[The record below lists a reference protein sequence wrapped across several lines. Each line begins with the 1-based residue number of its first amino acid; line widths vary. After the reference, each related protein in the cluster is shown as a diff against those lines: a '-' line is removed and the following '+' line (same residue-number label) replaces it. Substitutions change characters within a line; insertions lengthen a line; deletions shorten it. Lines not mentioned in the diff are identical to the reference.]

1 LIVIVEGIDRVGK
14 TTLCNKFVEHGFK
27 LFKDSYFEGMK
38 ITKDVALEKL
48 NTSLR
53 FLEIFKNENIVIDRF
68 HMTEFVYG
76 ALERNYTSF
85 EIEIID
91 KKLSELDAILILVVP
106 TDKSDLKRAS
116 EAHGKDLEIYQA
128 IFEAFFKVS
137 TIRKKYTCDFNSI
150 NDVVKSL
157 TEQFDIYVPKIYFA
171 APFFNPSQI
180 EREEWLIKELRH
192 IGFRVFSPRENI
204 LLTPSAT
211 QEEREKAFQDNI
223 KEINNCDL
231 VFAVTDG
238 KDIGTIWEAGYAY
251 GKNKPVVY
259 YNETIGASGKF
270 NVMLAQSGN
279 LTILGRDEFTSS
291 EGISI
296 KDKIMNVLRGTRN
309 LYKGAIE

>member
-1 LIVIVEGIDRVGK
+1 MIVIVEGIDRVGK

-27 LFKDSYFEGMK
+27 LFKDSYFEGME
-38 ITKDVALEKL
+38 ITKDIALEKL

-68 HMTEFVYG
+68 HITEFVYG
-76 ALERNYTSF
+76 ALERNYTSSEVEF
-85 EIEIID
+85 ID
-91 KKLSELDAILILVVP
+91 KELALLDAVLILVNPVNAE
-106 TDKSDLKRAS
+106 DLDRAS
-116 EAHGKDLEIYQA
+116 RGHGKDLTIYNS
-128 IFEAFFKVS
+128 IFNTFYKVS
-137 TIRKKYTCDFNSI
+137 SIKRKHICDFNSI
-150 NDVVKSL
+150 DFIVERL
-157 TEQFDIYVPKIYFA
+157 TERVIYASPKIYFA

-204 LLTPSAT
+204 LLTPNAT

-238 KDIGTIWEAGYAY
+238 KDMGTIWEAGYAY
-251 GKNKPVVY
+251 GVNKPIVY
-259 YNETIGASGKF
+259 YNETIGPNGKF

-296 KDKIMNVLRGTRN
+296 KDKITHVLRGTRN
-309 LYKGAIE
+309 LYKGAVE

>member
-1 LIVIVEGIDRVGK
+1 MIVIVEGIDRVGK

-27 LFKDSYFEGMK
+27 LFKDSYFGDMK

-76 ALERNYTSF
+76 ALERNYTSS
-85 EIEIID
+85 EVEIID

-106 TDKSDLKRAS
+106 SDKSDLKRAS
-116 EAHGKDLEIYQA
+116 EAHGKDLEIYQTT
-128 IFEAFFKVS
+128 FEAFFKVS
-137 TIRKKYTCDFNSI
+137 TIRKKYICKFDNF
-150 NDVVKSL
+150 DVAIKRLLSVNNAYAP
-157 TEQFDIYVPKIYFA
+157 EIYFA

-204 LLTPSAT
+204 LLTPNAT

-238 KDIGTIWEAGYAY
+238 KDMGTIWEAGYAY

-259 YNETIGASGKF
+259 YNETIGPNGKF

-309 LYKGAIE
+309 LYKGAVE

>member
-1 LIVIVEGIDRVGK
+1 MIVIVEGIDRVGK
-14 TTLCNKFVEHGFK
+14 TTLCNMFAEKGFKYFKDVYFDGVPITRKIASEKLRTTLEFLK
-27 LFKDSYFEGMK
+27 LFKD
-38 ITKDVALEKL
+38 
-48 NTSLR
+48 
-53 FLEIFKNENIVIDRF
+53 ENIVVDRF

-76 ALERNYTSF
+76 ALERNYTSSEVEF
-85 EIEIID
+85 ID
-91 KKLSELDAILILVVP
+91 KELALLDAVLILVVP

-116 EAHGKDLEIYQA
+116 EAHGKDLKIYQA
-128 IFEAFFKVS
+128 TFEAFFKVS
-137 TIRKKYTCDFNSI
+137 TIRKKYICKFDNF
-150 NDVVKSL
+150 DVAIKRLLSVNNAYAP
-157 TEQFDIYVPKIYFA
+157 EIYFA

-204 LLTPSAT
+204 LLTPNAT

-238 KDIGTIWEAGYAY
+238 KDMGTIWEAGYAY

-259 YNETIGASGKF
+259 YNETIGPNGKF

-296 KDKIMNVLRGTRN
+296 KGKIMNVLRGTRN
-309 LYKGAIE
+309 LYKGAVE

>member
-14 TTLCNKFVEHGFK
+14 TTLCNMFAEKGFKYFKDVYFDGVPITRKIASEKLRTTLEFLK
-27 LFKDSYFEGMK
+27 LFKD
-38 ITKDVALEKL
+38 
-48 NTSLR
+48 
-53 FLEIFKNENIVIDRF
+53 ENIVVDRF

-76 ALERNYTSF
+76 ALERNYTSSEVEF
-85 EIEIID
+85 ID
-91 KKLSELDAILILVVP
+91 KELALLDAVLILVVP

-116 EAHGKDLEIYQA
+116 EAHGKDLKIYQA
-128 IFEAFFKVS
+128 TFEAFFKVS
-137 TIRKKYTCDFNSI
+137 TIRKKYICKFDNF
-150 NDVVKSL
+150 DVAIKRLLSVNNAYAP
-157 TEQFDIYVPKIYFA
+157 EIYFA

-204 LLTPSAT
+204 LLTPNAT

-238 KDIGTIWEAGYAY
+238 KDMGTIWEAGYAY

-259 YNETIGASGKF
+259 YNETLGPEGKF
-270 NVMLAQSGN
+270 NVMLAQSGC
-279 LTILGRDEFTSS
+279 LTILGRDGFSDGEVRGKILDALNGKFTS
-291 EGISI
+291 
-296 KDKIMNVLRGTRN
+296 
-309 LYKGAIE
+309 YAGAIE